1 MQHVADG
8 VCAFQHD
15 VKVGLVANAIL
26 RIDPTGSMLT
36 SHHLDLVYLAHN
48 TDTAEHA
55 FEVLDKQIVYFP
67 GMAQDQSG
75 GYGYSNALPQK
86 RLCNMSLPP
95 TDYIKQETGLTLN
108 LDVEKVL
115 EYDFY
120 SGLLYCSR
128 EQWHKARAAFE
139 RVITHPTREGGVSK
153 IMADAYKKWLLV
165 SLLVNG
171 RTPEMPTNAG
181 SNAKKAYETV
191 GAAYAAIASH
201 FDAMAAVALKKEV
214 EDHAQEWRAD
224 LNLGLVRQ
232 VLAAHQKWQ
241 IMDLRKVY
249 SKVALSD
256 IRLTTFSAETGAVL
270 PSDEEVDSLIQG
282 MIESGMLKGVIE
294 KPEGKPAYLKYLS
307 EAEELSETEYKKE
320 IASAMLRMKELEG
333 IYRTTNARLS
343 TNPYWVKHVIREQKR
358 EKENSGQATLP
369 QGFDTEVED
378 EDLMSGVMSGHI

>member
-1 MQHVADG
+1 
-8 VCAFQHD
+8 
-15 VKVGLVANAIL
+15 
-26 RIDPTGSMLT
+26 MLT

-67 GMAQDQSG
+67 GMAQDQS
-75 GYGYSNALPQK
+75 SSNLNALPQK
-86 RLCNMSLPP
+86 SLCDMSLPP

-120 SGLLYCSR
+120 CGLLYCSR
-128 EQWHKARAAFE
+128 EQWHKALAAFE
-139 RVITHPTREGGVSK
+139 RVVTHPTRDGGVSR

-171 RTPEMPTNAG
+171 RTPGMPTNGG
-181 SNAKKAYETV
+181 SNAKKVYETV
-191 GAAYAAIASH
+191 RAPYLAIASH

-214 EDHAQEWRAD
+214 EDHAQEWRTD

-256 IRLTTFSAETGAVL
+256 IRLTTCSAETGGVL
-270 PSDEEVDSLIQG
+270 PSDDDVENLIRG
-282 MIESGMLKGVIE
+282 MITSGMLKGVIE
-294 KPEGKPAYLKYLS
+294 KPEGKPAYLKYLA
-307 EAEELSETEYKKE
+307 EAEELSETAYKNE
-320 IASAMLRMKELEG
+320 VASAMLRVKELED

-358 EKENSGQATLP
+358 EKENSGQGPLAQT
-369 QGFDTEVED
+369 FDTEIED
-378 EDLMSGVMSGHI
+378 EDLMSGVVPGQI